1 MLSNL
6 SSCQILMT
14 IEFSEQIFKKCSK
27 LKFHENMCSR
37 SQAVPTG
44 WTDRHDVLIVAFWNF
59 GKVPQEEI
67 KFCTL
72 LPKTKISSYTKGMTN
87 EWNVWNKLKN
97 IMNTMKQ
104 SSLSAGVCKPPL
116 MAQDQSPAALL
127 WLCAP
132 WVRLYPTDSSAGNF
146 VLRGNLGSQ
155 TLQWALPTNL
165 HTLQKHK

>member
-6 SSCQILMT
+6 SSCRILMT
-14 IEFSEQIFKKCSK
+14 TEFSENIFKKCSK
-27 LKFHENMCSR
+27 LKFHENLCST

-44 WTDRHDVLIVAFWNF
+44 WMDRYDVLIVAFWNF

-72 LPKTKISSYTKGMTN
+72 LHKTKISSYTKRMTN
-87 EWNVWNKLKN
+87 EWMVWNKLKN

-104 SSLSAGVCKPPL
+104 SSLSAGVCMPPL

-132 WVRLYPTDSSAGNF
+132 RVRLYSTDSSAGNF
-146 VLRGNLGSQ
+146 ALRGNLGSQ
-155 TLQWALPTNL
+155 TPQWALPTNL
-165 HTLQKHK
+165 HMLQQHK